1 MGNLAHNSSTG
12 VRELCIRKSHCR
24 PKEGLKEAMRELG
37 IKEKNRDKQGEGRSK
52 GDISV
57 AQTSARANAQRSL
70 EQRKLEWAKTEKE
83 KEMLGTGG

>member
-1 MGNLAHNSSTG
+1 
-12 VRELCIRKSHCR
+12 
-24 PKEGLKEAMRELG
+24 MRELG

-57 AQTSARANAQRSL
+57 AQASVRANTQRSL

-83 KEMLGTGG
+83 KGMLGTGG